1 MYKPSYLECND
12 APSQL
17 NTSTDKT
24 GVASALTALAD
35 KDNKPHYNG
44 ATIESMRG
52 NPLFDR
58 VAEIDK
64 VGLAQKKV
72 TEMAKIVHSK
82 RAMIRQFNET
92 AQHVTR
98 RSSAKK

>member
-24 GVASALTALAD
+24 GVASALTSLA
-35 KDNKPHYNG
+35 DNKPQYNG
-44 ATIESMRG
+44 ATIELMRG

-72 TEMAKIVHSK
+72 ADMAKIVHSK
-82 RAMIRQFNET
+82 RAMIRQLNET